1 MKNLETVQWVDMVF
15 GQCDLGDPR
24 RLARLKDYAARQSEA
39 PTASTF
45 GACEGDVAATEGAYR
60 FLRNKAVKA
69 KNIDRGV
76 ALSTVELCKGRKTLL
91 AIQDS
96 TSVALAHV
104 PLRDGLKE
112 KGCPTGFM
120 VHSTLMADGD
130 TGEVIGL
137 IDQVRWIRPK
147 DRPDKSM
154 RKERNYE
161 DKESFRWEES
171 SRRVAELLVD
181 ASNAITVC
189 DREADIFDYL
199 QYHLDNNSRFVMRAS
214 QDRAL
219 EKGVKLWQKM
229 EDLPVVGYREIK
241 IAQRGPW
248 KPEFEKTRE
257 GRKARSARLELR
269 AGVITL
275 PFPSRQEIKE
285 SITVNVVYV
294 KELNPPDGREP
305 LIWRLFTSEPVD
317 TLALVSRVVGFY
329 EQRWL
334 IEEFH
339 KCWKVGC
346 RLEER
351 PFQSLDAVETLIA
364 ITAPI
369 GARLLQF
376 QCMADVSPDA
386 PANKMLTLEELECLH
401 AMTKPGTP
409 MPKAPPT
416 NKEVY
421 HTIAKLGG
429 WMDTKR
435 TGRVGWQAIWKGWSR
450 FQDRFFGWKLAKTAA
465 GPSALYL

>member
-112 KGCPTGFM
+112 KGCPAGFM

-229 EDLPVVGYREIK
+229 EDLPVAGYREIK

-317 TLALVSRVVGFY
+317 TLALVSRV
-329 EQRWL
+329 
-334 IEEFH
+334 
-339 KCWKVGC
+339 
-346 RLEER
+346 
-351 PFQSLDAVETLIA
+351 
-364 ITAPI
+364 
-369 GARLLQF
+369 
-376 QCMADVSPDA
+376 
-386 PANKMLTLEELECLH
+386 
-401 AMTKPGTP
+401 
-409 MPKAPPT
+409 
-416 NKEVY
+416 
-421 HTIAKLGG
+421 
-429 WMDTKR
+429 
-435 TGRVGWQAIWKGWSR
+435 
-450 FQDRFFGWKLAKTAA
+450 DRKST
-465 GPSALYL
+465 